1 VTTIIATPKTKE
13 EINLL
18 TSLFKRMNIE
28 AKVVEEPVPN
38 YETRKAMEDVERK
51 IGNKAKNSEDLF
63 SKPGI

>member
-1 VTTIIATPKTKE
+1 
-13 EINLL
+13 
-18 TSLFKRMNIE
+18 MNIE

>member
-1 VTTIIATPKTKE
+1 
-13 EINLL
+13 
-18 TSLFKRMNIE
+18 MNIE

-63 SKPGI
+63 NKLGI